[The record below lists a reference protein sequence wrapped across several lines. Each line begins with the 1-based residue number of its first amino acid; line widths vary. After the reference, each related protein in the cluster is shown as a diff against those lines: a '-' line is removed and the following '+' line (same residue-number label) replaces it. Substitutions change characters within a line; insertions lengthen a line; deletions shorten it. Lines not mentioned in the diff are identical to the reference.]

1 MANPEY
7 EQLLENLRLL
17 KLGGLVPVLEAH
29 LKRAAKNSLSY
40 QDFLAGLVREAL
52 EVRAQRTRER
62 RLAACRFPFVRR
74 LEEFDWAAQPTLNRA
89 ELERL
94 GSLRFVDD
102 HDNVAFLG
110 PPGLGKTMLAV
121 ALGVVAVESG
131 YTVRFARLDEWAQGA
146 EAAAAAAELP
156 RFLVEWI
163 RPQLVILD
171 EVAHLKLG
179 HAAGRAF
186 CQLLT
191 RRYTTG
197 SVVFYVIWNL
207 AAVLPSEAVMQGRNA
222 SWWIAWKAK
231 CPVGGNCAN
240 NSTAGLGWHGIL
252 RPSSGCAS
260 KPTWGCR
267 PEPSRRMGV
276 GWPTTSR
283 SVPAKASS
291 H

>member
-1 MANPEY
+1 MSAEATVMANPEY

-29 LKRAAKNSLSY
+29 LKRAAKSSLSY

-121 ALGVVAVESG
+121 ALGVLAVESG

-146 EAAAAAAELP
+146 EAADAAAELP

-197 SVVFYVIWNL
+197 SVVLTSNRGFDTWSEFLGDEVV
-207 AAVLPSEAVMQGRNA
+207 AASVLDRFLHFATVFTHSGESYRLKEAKRR
-222 SWWIAWKAK
+222 
-231 CPVGGNCAN
+231 
-240 NSTAGLGWHGIL
+240 
-252 RPSSGCAS
+252 RPTG
-260 KPTWGCR
+260 K
-267 PEPSRRMGV
+267 
-276 GWPTTSR
+276 
-283 SVPAKASS
+283 
-291 H
+291 